1 MELTRLA
8 AKQKRCRDIERYAQT
23 DITDATLKSN
33 VMKALASY
41 RLALAHCWQK
51 QLVSPED
58 SSQLDAIERDLES
71 LFNQARLRTAY

>member
-23 DITDATLKSN
+23 DITDSALKSN
-33 VMKALASY
+33 MIKTLASY

-51 QLVSPED
+51 QTVSPED
-58 SSQLDAIERDLES
+58 SAQLDSIERHLDALY
-71 LFNQARLRTAY
+71 NQARLRTAY